1 MREKKLNFRFHD
13 PNSEARTAEYIL
25 ELFFEVDREKVE
37 RAVQAA
43 DFDDPELSDAGL
55 VDFEDSEPTG
65 KETEKGSILSL

>member
-55 VDFEDSEPTG
+55 ADFEDDKPAE
-65 KETEKGSILSL
+65 EAEEGSILSL

>member
-37 RAVQAA
+37 TAVQQAA
-43 DFDDPELSDAGL
+43 AGFEESGEEEAETMELSM
-55 VDFEDSEPTG
+55 
-65 KETEKGSILSL
+65 